1 MRWIKIV
8 ERILAT
14 VPVMLGV
21 ALIVFLFMHLTPG
34 DPVDLLM
41 GNDGNVSEAEMAV
54 LREEFNLDLP
64 LSEQLALFFRD
75 VARGDLGQSIVNRR
89 PVAELIRQRLPATI
103 ELAAAAFCI
112 AVLIAVP
119 VGVISAVNKYSWLD
133 RLSMAGAYLGISMPA
148 FWFGIILML
157 VFGVSLHLLPVA
169 GRLPYHVRIAPIT
182 NLHIIDSL
190 LTGNW
195 VGLGTAVRHLI
206 LPAFTMALAMIAT
219 VARVTRSSMLEV
231 MGQDY
236 INLARAKG
244 LSEFAVV
251 VWHGLRNALIPVVT
265 VVSLQMGAFLGGNM
279 IVETIFGWP
288 GIGRLVVDA
297 IFSRDYPLVQG
308 AVMVYAFT
316 YVLFN
321 LLADIMYTL
330 VNPRIDL

>member
-1 MRWIKIV
+1 MRWIKII
-8 ERILAT
+8 ERMLAA

-21 ALIVFLFMHLTPG
+21 VLVVFLFMHLTPG

-54 LREEFNLDLP
+54 LRKEFNLDLP
-64 LSEQLALFFRD
+64 LSEQLRLFLRG
-75 VARGDLGQSIVNRR
+75 VARGDFGQSIVKRR
-89 PVAELIRQRLPATI
+89 PVADLIRERLPATV
-103 ELAAAAFCI
+103 ELAVVAFGI
-112 AVLIAVP
+112 AVSIAIP
-119 VGVISAVNKYSWLD
+119 VGVISAVNRYSWVD

-157 VFGVSLHLLPVA
+157 IFGVSLRLLPVA
-169 GRLPYHVRIAPIT
+169 GRLEYQIQIAPIT
-182 NLHIIDSL
+182 NLYIIDSV

-195 VGLGTAVRHLI
+195 VGLQASLRHLI
-206 LPAFTMALAMIAT
+206 LPALTMALAMIAT
-219 VARVTRSSMLEV
+219 VARVARSSMLEV

-251 VWHGLRNALIPVVT
+251 VKHGLRNALIPVVT

-288 GIGRLVVDA
+288 GIGRLVVEA

-316 YVLFN
+316 YVAFN
-321 LLADIMYTL
+321 LLADILYTM